1 MCFFLNYFYYHNSL
15 TAHAQESIP
24 PYYSLI
30 LSNKSWNYQAFL
42 FPLRNMGVEEMVAAE
57 WSEDEV
63 GAVYT
68 DLLQTAYLY
77 RTVLLGKAFVK

>member
-1 MCFFLNYFYYHNSL
+1 
-15 TAHAQESIP
+15 
-24 PYYSLI
+24 
-30 LSNKSWNYQAFL
+30 
-42 FPLRNMGVEEMVAAE
+42 MGVEEMVAAE